1 MDTGA
6 SLTIDE
12 LSIDGMSCQACVQGL
27 TKKLSG
33 VAGVSSATVDLAA
46 RKATVQHNSTAT
58 IADLIA
64 AAKQLGF
71 HATLLPTPAFTPPG
85 A

>member
-1 MDTGA
+1 MDTRVE
-6 SLTIDE
+6 LT
-12 LSIDGMSCQACVQGL
+12 IDGMSCQACVHSL

-33 VAGVSSATVDLAA
+33 VTGVSSASVDLAA

-58 IADLIA
+58 VGDLIA

-71 HATLLPTPAFTPPG
+71 HATPVTTPVPTPG